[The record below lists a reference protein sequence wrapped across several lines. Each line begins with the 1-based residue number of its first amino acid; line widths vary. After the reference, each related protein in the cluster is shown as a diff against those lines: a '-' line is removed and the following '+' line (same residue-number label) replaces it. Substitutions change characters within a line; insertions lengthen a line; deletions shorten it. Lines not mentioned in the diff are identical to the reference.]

1 MATSSRPAWVAK
13 ISSLY
18 FIPNSLIAGKHLAL
32 TFSKIMSL
40 PVTGNFRPI
49 LTSICR
55 FSASYKASY
64 SFLKSSVIFSIR
76 ADSFFDAFVF
86 AIILIFDGQTIEVP
100 FPCPNE
106 RIATAFLNLSG
117 SRDET
122 LLAPLRA
129 GWTRLRLCAHP
140 SRKIHPPPRQ
150 TFAQRERPTSRK
162 TGLPQVPTR
171 PAPPPLRSPHPSL
184 HSASKV
190 SSLRAGFK
198 TTTLPGAEKL
208 VFLFSSSSRPSDTG
222 TRLGGAKTV
231 PAASGFPHN
240 IPLTVEPVR

>member
-1 MATSSRPAWVAK
+1 
-13 ISSLY
+13 
-18 FIPNSLIAGKHLAL
+18 
-32 TFSKIMSL
+32 MSL

-49 LTSICR
+49 LTSIFR
-55 FSASYKASY
+55 FSASYKSSH
-64 SFLKSSVIFSIR
+64 SFLKSFVIFSIR

-86 AIILIFDGQTIEVP
+86 FITFIFDGQTIEVP

-106 RIATAFLNLSG
+106 RIATASLNPAG
-117 SRDET
+117 SRDQT
-122 LLAPLRA
+122 SLAPLRA

-150 TFAQRERPTSRK
+150 TFSQRERPASRK

-190 SSLRAGFK
+190 SSLLGIGWPETAKSCHYREKSGASRPWQFSADSGQDKK
-198 TTTLPGAEKL
+198 TALPGAE
-208 VFLFSSSSRPSDTG
+208 F
-222 TRLGGAKTV
+222 
-231 PAASGFPHN
+231 
-240 IPLTVEPVR
+240 